1 MIKHPTEWTALRA
14 TLCVKFAWETESEL
28 DTAGQL
34 TAAANPWLRQLFQ
47 DFVALSVVDSSFP
60 NPLELP
66 DGLWRLLSCESP
78 FVSKSFAT
86 NRIRS
91 FDIEEKFA
99 AEHDEQQIFIC
110 PICQFNSPTL
120 SGLQCHRRRAHNI
133 IRTATLFVA
142 ANRCPY
148 CKRVFTTIQGVRN
161 HIKRRRNGQCP
172 RPGGDQF
179 AYLCPLTVPPE
190 LCCPV
195 CDFTTCSLDTYEDH
209 IINSPCPAQAKQNL
223 SLSILPH
230 GT

>member
-1 MIKHPTEWTALRA
+1 MVPSPLYPQLRTSKFHVFSSVDPDGTVNNHYKPDHVLRRLCKLYTVSSELPYRRLKWYTQMIKHPTEWTALRA
-14 TLCVKFAWETESEL
+14 TLCVKFAWETESQL

-78 FVSKSFAT
+78 FVTKSFAT

-120 SGLQCHRRRAHNI
+120 SGLQCHRRRAHNV

-161 HIKRRRNGQCP
+161 HITRRRNGQCP
-172 RPGGDQF
+172 
-179 AYLCPLTVPPE
+179 
-190 LCCPV
+190 
-195 CDFTTCSLDTYEDH
+195 
-209 IINSPCPAQAKQNL
+209 
-223 SLSILPH
+223 
-230 GT
+230 